1 MSLARDTWWSGRG
14 IGSDQGSF
22 GFRALDFFMQAI
34 PTLKISISGVRG
46 VIGDSL
52 SPTLLTRFAQA
63 FGTYVGSGG
72 IVIGRDPRTSGEM
85 VKQAVMA
92 GLLSSGCRVVDVGM
106 CPVPTVQL
114 MVRKCGA
121 QGGLAITASHNPPEW
136 NALKFI
142 GQDGLFLGA
151 GSAREMLDIYHQG
164 EYTKVSGAEMRAV
177 ETVSGATDLHIK
189 EIINVLGKLPTQ
201 SRPLRVVL
209 DACNGAG
216 SIVGP
221 KLLELLGA
229 EVFTIND
236 QPNGQFPRPAEP
248 TPENL
253 GDLCAAVV
261 AHQADIGFAQDMDAD
276 RLAIV
281 SDSGV
286 PIGEDYTL
294 VLATLFVLGQE
305 PGSVVANLSTTHALE
320 FVAKQFNSPL
330 FRTRIGEANVTERM
344 QSEHAVIG
352 GEGNGGVIYPKIN
365 FARDS
370 LVGMALIL
378 HLLAKQQR
386 SISQLLAELP
396 RLFMIKE
403 KVVCPSHKIKDV
415 LHLIRHVYSDAP
427 IDLTDG
433 VKVTLPHGWLHVRGS
448 NTEPIIR
455 LSAEADTEAHAREIT
470 DSVFGLVQERVN
482 SGNR

>member
-1 MSLARDTWWSGRG
+1 MR
-14 IGSDQGSF
+14 
-22 GFRALDFFMQAI
+22 AI

-85 VKQAVMA
+85 VKQAVIA

-114 MVRKCGA
+114 MVRRSGA

-142 GQDGLFLGA
+142 GPDGLFLGA

-164 EYTKVSGAEMRAV
+164 EYTKVTGAEMRDV
-177 ETVSGATDLHIK
+177 EVMPGATEIHINAIL
-189 EIINVLGKLPTQ
+189 EALGPLP
-201 SRPLRVVL
+201 SRSRRLRVVL

-221 KLLELLGA
+221 KLLAALGA

-248 TPENL
+248 LPENL
-253 GDLCAAVV
+253 GDLCTAVRR
-261 AHQADIGFAQDMDAD
+261 HGADVGFAQDMDAD

-281 SDSGV
+281 SEKAQA
-286 PIGEDYTL
+286 IGEDYTL
-294 VLATLFVLGQE
+294 VLATLHVLSQE
-305 PGSVVANLSTTHALE
+305 RGPVVANLSTTHALD
-320 FVAKQFNSPL
+320 FVAKRFGCPL
-330 FRTRIGEANVTERM
+330 FRTRIGEANVTECM
-344 QSEHAVIG
+344 QREGAVIG
-352 GEGNGGVIYPKIN
+352 GEGNGGVIYPRIN

-378 HLLAKQQR
+378 HLLA
-386 SISQLLAELP
+386 SQERPLSEILSELP
-396 RLFMIKE
+396 RLHMVKE
-403 KVVCPSHKIKDV
+403 KVICPSHKIGEV
-415 LHLIRHVYSDAP
+415 LKLIREVHAGAP
-427 IDLTDG
+427 MDLTDG
-433 VKVTLPHGWLHVRGS
+433 VKVSLPHGWLHVRGS

-455 LSAEADTEAHAREIT
+455 VSAEAETEEQVRQIT
-470 DSVFGLVQERVN
+470 ESVFGLIKERVKP
-482 SGNR
+482 